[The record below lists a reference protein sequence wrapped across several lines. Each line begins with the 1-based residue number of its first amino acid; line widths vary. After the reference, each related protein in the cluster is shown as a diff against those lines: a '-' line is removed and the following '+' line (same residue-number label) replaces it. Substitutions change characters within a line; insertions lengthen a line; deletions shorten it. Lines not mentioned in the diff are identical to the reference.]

1 MKKYACLN
9 LNTKDMMDL
18 ELLSK
23 RYDGHDFNDETGLYY
38 DPDPQ
43 DGIQKEAK
51 DLHQSLIDRQDT
63 DGLFYKL
70 RRIDVHQLYTLGI
83 ACTVLADRMRIERE
97 EKK

>member
-1 MKKYACLN
+1 MKKYACLK

-23 RYDGHDFNDETGLYY
+23 RYDGSHYY
-38 DPDPQ
+38 DTDPQ

-51 DLHQSLIDRQDT
+51 DLYQSLIDRQDT

-70 RRIDVHQLYTLGI
+70 RRIDVHQLYVLGI
-83 ACTVLADRMRIERE
+83 ACTVLADRMRV
-97 EKK
+97 EKEAK